1 MVKILFG
8 FLRMI
13 LVLRYEGE
21 NFLAIKNSESS
32 SIQFYAVFYV
42 YLLNCRTD
50 ANIFIHFF

>member
-1 MVKILFG
+1 MVKVVFG

-21 NFLAIKNSESS
+21 NFLVIKSSESS
-32 SIQFYAVFYV
+32 SIQFCCAFSV

-50 ANIFIHFF
+50 ANIFIQFF